1 MRSTEQS
8 NAERAEQIINEAR
21 SRQLTIATAESC
33 TAGSLAHLL
42 AGAPGASEVFHGG
55 FIVYTK
61 EQKTIGLGVPAV
73 VIAENTAVSV
83 EVAQAM
89 AAGAMERS
97 SADVTVSIT
106 GVLGPEPDED
116 GNPVGL
122 VYFGL
127 AKRNGYTQ
135 FHEHRFANETQ
146 DDIYAAVLERALI
159 LLAEGIVTPN

>member
-1 MRSTEQS
+1 
-8 NAERAEQIINEAR
+8 
-21 SRQLTIATAESC
+21 
-33 TAGSLAHLL
+33 
-42 AGAPGASEVFHGG
+42 
-55 FIVYTK
+55 
-61 EQKTIGLGVPAV
+61 VPAS
-73 VIAENTAVSV
+73 VIAENTAVSAD
-83 EVAQAM
+83 VAQAM

-127 AKRNGYTQ
+127 AKRNGNTQ
-135 FHEHRFANETQ
+135 FHKHRFASETQ
-146 DDIYAAVLERALI
+146 DEICSAVLERALI